1 MAEKKNYKKAVEDCL
16 ESLEREYGY
25 RPAGKRTES
34 MTFMEKRGDNG
45 ESIAVG
51 FWNDGTVTLSGG
63 YGLYTTSELAM
74 LIIAANTIA
83 ASGRRRKA
91 K

>member
-1 MAEKKNYKKAVEDCL
+1 MRKNKAVEDCL
-16 ESLEREYGY
+16 DTLERDYGY
-25 RPAGKRTES
+25 KPAGERTKS

-45 ESIAVG
+45 ERIAVG

-83 ASGRRRKA
+83 AASKGRKG
-91 K
+91 KC

>member
-1 MAEKKNYKKAVEDCL
+1 
-16 ESLEREYGY
+16 
-25 RPAGKRTES
+25 

-45 ESIAVG
+45 ERIAVG

-83 ASGRRRKA
+83 ASSKGRK
-91 K
+91 

>member
-1 MAEKKNYKKAVEDCL
+1 MAEKNNYKKAVEDCL
-16 ESLEREYGY
+16 KTLEREYGY
-25 RPAGKRTES
+25 KPAGKRTES

-45 ESIAVG
+45 ERIAVG

-74 LIIAANTIA
+74 LIVTANTINQA
-83 ASGRRRKA
+83 AKKGRK
-91 K
+91 

>member
-1 MAEKKNYKKAVEDCL
+1 MKKNKAVEDCL
-16 ESLEREYGY
+16 ETLERDYGY
-25 RPAGKRTES
+25 NPAGTRAES

-51 FWNDGTVTLSGG
+51 FWNDGTITLSGG

-83 ASGRRRKA
+83 AASKRRKG